1 MKNYSKINKRVNDSM
16 ANCRKVLTEST
27 IELLKMLGTESE
39 QDVDF
44 GHILF
49 MHSSKGNVNE
59 TTLVDRIAYCDEGRE
74 DNPFYLVYFGDRC
87 CQSSF
92 FLSID
97 KMFAIFEEVKRLV
110 RHNED

>member
-27 IELLKMLGTESE
+27 IELLKMLGTENE
-39 QDVDF
+39 QDVEFD
-44 GHILF
+44 HILF

-59 TTLVDRIAYCDEGRE
+59 TTLVDRIAYCDVRAT
-74 DNPFYLVYFGDRC
+74 PFYMVSCGQKFYE
-87 CQSSF
+87 SSS